1 MVKIVD
7 TTFRDA
13 QQSLIATRMRTEDM
27 LPIAEKMDEVG
38 FFAMEVWGGA
48 TFDACIRYLNEDPWE
63 RLRALKKKI
72 QNTPLMMLLRGQNL
86 VGYRHYPDDIVEKFV
101 IKAYE
106 NGIDIFRI
114 FDALN
119 DIRNME
125 TAIKTAKR
133 IGAEVQGT
141 ICYTISP
148 VHTIEGYIE
157 LAKKLEELGCDYI
170 AIKDMAGLLTPYEG
184 YELVKRLK
192 EEVSLPIDIHS
203 HCTSGLA
210 PMTYLKAVEAGVD
223 IIDCAISPFAM
234 GTSHPPTETMVVAFK
249 GTKYDTGLDLK
260 LLNEIRDYFIKIR
273 EKYKLLISPHS
284 QIVDARVLVYQ
295 IPGGMLSNLISQLKE
310 QGALDKFEEVLKE
323 VPRVRKDLGYPP
335 LVTPTSQIVGT
346 QAVLNVLTEERYK
359 IITNEVANYVKGL
372 YGKPPAPI
380 NPELLKRVLDEG
392 EKPITCRPADL
403 LKPEWEKVK
412 KEAEEKG
419 IVKKEEDILTYAL
432 FPQIAV
438 KFLRGELKAEPIP
451 KEKKIE
457 KLLEI
462 PTEYIVEVDGERFE
476 VKIEPK
482 IGSELMRKKE
492 IVTAEVEGAV
502 TSPFRGMVTKIN
514 VKEGDKVKK
523 GDVIVVLEAMKME
536 HPIESPVDG
545 TVEKILIDVGDVVNV
560 GDVIMII
567 K

>member
-210 PMTYLKAVEAGVD
+210 PMTYLKAVEAGAD